1 MGFPAYG
8 TQSATCSKIAL
19 RLRVSWIIAKGPQML
34 RRRPVSTQ
42 MSLGRKGSIAVEY
55 ILLATIVGIGL
66 IAGLACVRDALV
78 AELRDLALAIR
89 QLL

>member
-1 MGFPAYG
+1 
-8 TQSATCSKIAL
+8 
-19 RLRVSWIIAKGPQML
+19 ML
-34 RRRPVSTQ
+34 SRRPSSPLLTP
-42 MSLGRKGSIAVEY
+42 GRKGSIAVEY

>member
-1 MGFPAYG
+1 
-8 TQSATCSKIAL
+8 
-19 RLRVSWIIAKGPQML
+19 ML
-34 RRRPVSTQ
+34 RRRPSS
-42 MSLGRKGSIAVEY
+42 SLLAHCRKGSIAVEY

>member
-1 MGFPAYG
+1 M
-8 TQSATCSKIAL
+8 L
-19 RLRVSWIIAKGPQML
+19 L
-34 RRRPVSTQ
+34 RRSPSALLRHS
-42 MSLGRKGSIAVEY
+42 RKGSIAVEY